1 MVWAGSR
8 TCQLS
13 RHLRRYADRSLT
25 QQKRMESLH
34 SRAHSAAASL
44 LTIRILQLTT
54 LSLESDSPGTR
65 STTARPRSSADLV
78 STTGCRFQDTSCCS
92 KTKPPHL

>member
-1 MVWAGSR
+1 MDWAGSR

-13 RHLRRYADRSLT
+13 RPLRRSADHSLT
-25 QQKRMESLH
+25 QQLRMEAPH
-34 SRAHSAAASL
+34 SRAPSATASL

-54 LSLESDSPGTR
+54 LSLESDSPGTP
-65 STTARPRSSADLV
+65 STTARPRSAADLA
-78 STTGCRFQDTSCCS
+78 STTCCRFQDTSCCS